1 MKNYLYSLIT
11 VAALLFATA
20 CSESEQ
26 ASEIAQETKV
36 TFTLSLNHGVD
47 TRAIGD
53 GTTAKALLYEL
64 RRGNQIVKKE
74 TIADAFENS
83 LTYHLTLEVVVGAE
97 YEYVFWAQSPDAPYG
112 TDDLSAI
119 RMNYDAA
126 PANDEARDAFY
137 ATGSFVGGE
146 SYGHVVLTRPFAQ
159 LNVGAQDCVY
169 ESAVL
174 GNMHIDYSTV
184 HVKQVPTVFHPF
196 TGEAAEPEDVE
207 FEVTMTPDKQTGD
220 TLWVTVDSIP
230 QAYRY
235 FSLNYLLAHTDKLIF
250 DTWIGLYGTP
260 TLRIMEAS
268 VPNVPLQRNYRTNIL
283 FSCGGGD
290 GPDNPD
296 KPDPDDPDDPDKPDP
311 DNPNP
316 PGGGGVIVGMANVTF
331 TIVIDPD
338 FNEPDYTG
346 PPFE

>member
-26 ASEIAQETKV
+26 ASDDAQVARV
-36 TFTLSLNHGVD
+36 TFTLRLNDGVD

-74 TIADAFENS
+74 TIADAFADG
-83 LTYHLTLEVVVGAE
+83 LTYQLTFEVMVGAR

-112 TDDLSAI
+112 TEDLSAI
-119 RMNYDAA
+119 RMNYGDA
-126 PANDEARDAFY
+126 PANDEHRDAFY
-137 ATGSFVGGE
+137 ATGSFYGE
-146 SYGHVVLTRPFAQ
+146 DSYGHVVLKRPFAQ

-169 ESAVL
+169 ETAVL
-174 GNMHIDYSTV
+174 GDMHIDYSTV
-184 HVKQVPTVFHPF
+184 HLKKVPTVFHPF
-196 TGEAAEPEDVE
+196 TGEATDPEDVE
-207 FEVTMTPDKQTGD
+207 FEVTLTPDKQTGD
-220 TLWVTVDSIP
+220 TLWVNVDSIP

-235 FSLNYLLAHTDKLIF
+235 FSMNYLLAHTDKLIF
-250 DTWIGLYGTP
+250 DSWIGLYGTP
-260 TLRIMEAS
+260 AIRMMEVS
-268 VPNVPLQRNYRTNIL
+268 MPNVPLQRNYRTNIL

-290 GPDNPD
+290 NPDDPDDPDDPNPD
-296 KPDPDDPDDPDKPDP
+296 KPDPDVPDKPVGP
-311 DNPNP
+311 T
-316 PGGGGVIVGMANVTF
+316 IVFGDVTF
-331 TIVIDPD
+331 NIIISPD
-338 FNEPDYTG
+338 FEEDYTG

>member
-26 ASEIAQETKV
+26 ASDDAQVARV
-36 TFTLSLNHGVD
+36 TFTLRLNDGVD

-74 TIADAFENS
+74 TIADAFADG
-83 LTYHLTLEVVVGAE
+83 LTYQLTFEVMVGAR
-97 YEYVFWAQSPDAPYG
+97 YEYVFWAQSLDAPYS

-119 RMNYDAA
+119 RMNYGEA
-126 PANDEARDAFY
+126 PANDEHRDAFY
-137 ATGSFVGGE
+137 ATGSFYGE
-146 SYGHVVLTRPFAQ
+146 DSYGHVVLKRPFAQ

-169 ESAVL
+169 ETAVL
-174 GNMHIDYSTV
+174 GDMRIDYSTV
-184 HVKQVPTVFHPF
+184 HLKKVPTVFHPF
-196 TGEAAEPEDVE
+196 TGEATDPEDVE
-207 FEVTMTPDKQTGD
+207 FEVTLTPDKQTGD
-220 TLWVTVDSIP
+220 TLWVNVDSIP

-235 FSLNYLLAHTDKLIF
+235 FSMNYLLAHTDKLIF
-250 DTWIGLYGTP
+250 DSWIGLYGTP
-260 TLRIMEAS
+260 TIRMMEVS
-268 VPNVPLQRNYRTNIL
+268 MPNVPLQRNYRTNIL

-290 GPDNPD
+290 EPDNPD
-296 KPDPDDPDDPDKPDP
+296 PDDPDPDDPDKPDKP
-311 DNPNP
+311 DNPVGP
-316 PGGGGVIVGMANVTF
+316 SIVFGDVTF
-331 TIVIDPD
+331 NIIISPD
-338 FNEPDYTG
+338 FEEDYTG

>member
-26 ASEIAQETKV
+26 ASDDAQVARV
-36 TFTLSLNHGVD
+36 TFTLRLNDGVD

-74 TIADAFENS
+74 TIADAFADG
-83 LTYHLTLEVVVGAE
+83 LTYQLTFEVMVGAR

-112 TDDLSAI
+112 TEDLSAI
-119 RMNYDAA
+119 RMNYGDA
-126 PANDEARDAFY
+126 PANDEHRDAFY
-137 ATGSFVGGE
+137 ATGSFYGE
-146 SYGHVVLTRPFAQ
+146 DSYGHVVLKRPFAQ

-169 ESAVL
+169 ETAVL
-174 GNMHIDYSTV
+174 GDMHIDYSTV
-184 HVKQVPTVFHPF
+184 HLKKVPTVFHPF
-196 TGEAAEPEDVE
+196 TGEATDPEDVE
-207 FEVTMTPDKQTGD
+207 FEVTLTPDKQTGD
-220 TLWVTVDSIP
+220 TLWVNVDSIP

-235 FSLNYLLAHTDKLIF
+235 FSMNYLLAHTDKLIF
-250 DTWIGLYGTP
+250 DSWIGLYGTP
-260 TLRIMEAS
+260 TIRMMEVS
-268 VPNVPLQRNYRTNIL
+268 MPNVPLQRNYRTNIL

-290 GPDNPD
+290 NPDDPDDPEKPDPDDPNPD
-296 KPDPDDPDDPDKPDP
+296 KPDPDVPDKPVGP
-311 DNPNP
+311 T
-316 PGGGGVIVGMANVTF
+316 IVFGDVTF
-331 TIVIDPD
+331 NIIISPD
-338 FNEPDYTG
+338 FEEDYTG

>member
-26 ASEIAQETKV
+26 ASDDAQVARV
-36 TFTLSLNHGVD
+36 TFTLRLNDGVD
-47 TRAIGD
+47 TRTIGD

-74 TIADAFENS
+74 TIADAFADG
-83 LTYHLTLEVVVGAE
+83 LTYQLTFEVMVGAR

-112 TDDLSAI
+112 TEDLSAI
-119 RMNYDAA
+119 RMNYGDA
-126 PANDEARDAFY
+126 PANDEHRDAFY
-137 ATGSFVGGE
+137 ATGSFYGE
-146 SYGHVVLTRPFAQ
+146 DSYGHVVLKRPFAQ

-169 ESAVL
+169 ETAVL
-174 GNMHIDYSTV
+174 GDMHIDYSTV
-184 HVKQVPTVFHPF
+184 HLKKVPTVFHPF
-196 TGEAAEPEDVE
+196 TGEATDPEDVE
-207 FEVTMTPDKQTGD
+207 FEVTLTPDKQTGD
-220 TLWVTVDSIP
+220 TLWVNVDSIP

-235 FSLNYLLAHTDKLIF
+235 FSMNYLLAHSDKLIF
-250 DTWIGLYGTP
+250 DSWIGLYGTP
-260 TLRIMEAS
+260 TIRMMEVS
-268 VPNVPLQRNYRTNIL
+268 MPNVPLQRNYRTNIL

-290 GPDNPD
+290 N
-296 KPDPDDPDDPDKPDP
+296 PDDPDDPDKPDP

-316 PGGGGVIVGMANVTF
+316 DVPDKPVGPTIVFGDVTF
-331 TIVIDPD
+331 NIIISPD
-338 FNEPDYTG
+338 FEEDYTG